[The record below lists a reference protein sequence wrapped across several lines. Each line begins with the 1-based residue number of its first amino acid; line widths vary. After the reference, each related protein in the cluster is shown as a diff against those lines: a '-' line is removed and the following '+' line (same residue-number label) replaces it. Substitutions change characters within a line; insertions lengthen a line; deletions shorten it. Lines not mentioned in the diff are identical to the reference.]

1 MTTRLSFLVIAV
13 LCGPLALVASVSA
26 ECAWVLWSQT
36 HDPKPGSWVLQTAYP
51 SVGDCTKAID
61 RREKEG
67 RKAEYVMED
76 GRKIKGTT
84 DRRADTD
91 LFVLYGRSA
100 SNGGVAWQCFPE
112 TVDPRAPK
120 GR

>member
-1 MTTRLSFLVIAV
+1 MTTRSSFFAMAV
-13 LCGPLALVASVSA
+13 LACLLAVVASASA

-36 HDPKPGSWVLQTAYP
+36 HDPKAGPWVLQTAYP
-51 SVGDCTKAID
+51 NVSDCTKAID

-84 DRRADTD
+84 DRRAPTD
-91 LFVLYGRSA
+91 LFLLYGRDA

-112 TVDPRAPK
+112 TVDPRGPK

>member
-1 MTTRLSFLVIAV
+1 MTRRLSFLVLAV
-13 LCGPLALVASVSA
+13 LCCAIALVASASA
-26 ECAWVLWSQT
+26 ECAWVLWSQA
-36 HDPKPGSWVLQTAYP
+36 HDPKAGPWVLQTAYP
-51 SVGDCTKAID
+51 SVSDCTKAID

-76 GRKIKGTT
+76 GRKIKGTA
-84 DRRADTD
+84 DRRAPTD

-120 GR
+120 VR